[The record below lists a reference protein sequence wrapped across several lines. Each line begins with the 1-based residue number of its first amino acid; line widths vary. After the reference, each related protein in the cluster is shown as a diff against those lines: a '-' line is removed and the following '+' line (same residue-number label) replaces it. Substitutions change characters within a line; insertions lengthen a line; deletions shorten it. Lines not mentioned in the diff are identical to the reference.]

1 MKTPR
6 TTIARIIIDKLGNE
20 STKKL
25 SKDVGAYLLETGRV
39 GELDSL
45 LRDVMQQ
52 RADAGT
58 VEAVAITAH
67 PLNDKVRSDVK
78 TRVKAAYP
86 QAKHI
91 IVSEQHDPGIVGG
104 VKIEL
109 ANQQLDL
116 SIRSKLNRFKQLTV
130 LGE

>member
-6 TTIARIIIDKLGNE
+6 TVVAEAITARIGRE

-25 SKDVGAYLLETGRV
+25 SQDVGAYLLETGRV

-52 RADAGT
+52 RANAGT
-58 VEAVAITAH
+58 LEAVAITAR
-67 PLNDKVRSDVK
+67 PLTDKVRGDI
-78 TRVKAAYP
+78 KARLAKLCP
-86 QAKHI
+86 TAKHI
-91 IVSEQHDPGIVGG
+91 IIDEQIDPDVVGG

-109 ANQQLDL
+109 PNEQLDL
-116 SIRSKLNRFKQLTV
+116 SIRSKLNKFKQLTV
-130 LGE
+130 GA

>member
-1 MKTPR
+1 MRIPR
-6 TTIARIIIDKLGNE
+6 TSIARVITDKLGRE

-25 SKDVGAYLLETGRV
+25 SQDVGAYLLETGRV

-52 RADAGT
+52 RAEGGI
-58 VEAVAITAH
+58 VEAIASSAH
-67 PLNDKVRSDVK
+67 PLNAQGRSDVK
-78 TRVKAAYP
+78 AQVKKVYP
-86 QAKHI
+86 RATQI
-91 IVSEQHDPGIVGG
+91 IVSEQLDPELVGG

-116 SIRSKLNRFKQLTV
+116 SVRSKLNRFKQLTV